1 MPATTGVRSRRR
13 PLVFAAAVATAAA
26 IGAASLAAAP
36 TTAAAGGIPLRG
48 YELTWGIK
56 ESYRSYVTGP
66 YAKGTFTAADGAAQA
81 AGNGA
86 FTFTD
91 GQGTYDSTT
100 HTVHLAF
107 KGTLTAESGAHRF
120 KRVLSDLQYD
130 SATGV
135 LTADLT
141 ADGGE
146 TQQDVPFAK
155 VAAPTSADMT
165 NLATTLTTQAGAF
178 LGSDG
183 YAGAAG
189 DPLSVTQPKT
199 SPSPIP
205 SESTSPPPTSEPPTS
220 PSASV
225 SASAS
230 ASAAPSA
237 SAGTSTAPSAS
248 APSASASAAPSATA
262 TGVPAPAPAPAKGDI
277 ADGRLTWGVKESFR
291 AYVVGPIAK
300 GAVTAS
306 GGAAQAAGNGAFT
319 FTGASGTYDTV
330 AGRVTAAVKGAVNF
344 KGHKGEGE
352 NGGYGLDL
360 TLGNVRAAL
369 SGGTGTLTADVTSL
383 GVTSKAVV
391 LADLKAPS
399 GGLTAKDDVIT
410 LDKVT
415 ATLTGAGAKAF
426 SGFYPKGTALDPVS
440 LSVALAHGAELPT
453 GDGTSGTG
461 GSNGPAGGSGSAG
474 GAGTDGTDTGSA
486 GSSTGGGAGSTTG
499 GGSTGGSL
507 AATGSDAPAA
517 ALGTA
522 AALAVAA
529 GTGVVFAVRRRRG
542 TRA

>member
-1 MPATTGVRSRRR
+1 
-13 PLVFAAAVATAAA
+13 VATAAA

-36 TTAAAGGIPLRG
+36 TTAAAGGIPLKG

-66 YAKGTFTAADGAAQA
+66 YAKGTFTPADGAAQA

-100 HTVHLAF
+100 HTVHLTF
-107 KGTLTAESGAHRF
+107 QGTLTAESSAHRF

-165 NLATTLTTQAGAF
+165 GLATTLTTEAGAF

-189 DPLSVTQPKT
+189 DPLSVTQPKPSS
-199 SPSPIP
+199 SPSP
-205 SESTSPPPTSEPPTS
+205 SESTSPPPTSPPASASASASAAPSTS
-220 PSASV
+220 AGTSTSAAPSASASV
-225 SASAS
+225 TASAS

-237 SAGTSTAPSAS
+237 SATGT
-248 APSASASAAPSATA
+248 
-262 TGVPAPAPAPAKGDI
+262 PAPAPAKGDI

-319 FTGASGTYDTV
+319 FTGATGTYDTE
-330 AGRVTAAVKGAVNF
+330 AGKLTAAVKGAVNF
-344 KGHKGEGE
+344 KGHKGEGAK
-352 NGGYGLDL
+352 GGYGLDL

-369 SGGTGTLTADVTSL
+369 SGGTGALTADVTSL

-410 LDKVT
+410 LDKVR

-440 LSVALAHGAELPT
+440 LSVALADGAELPT
-453 GDGTSGTG
+453 GDDTSGAG
-461 GSNGPAGGSGSAG
+461 GSNGSNGGSGSTG
-474 GAGTDGTDTGSA
+474 GSGTDTGGA

-507 AATGSDAPAA
+507 AATGS
-517 ALGTA
+517 
-522 AALAVAA
+522 
-529 GTGVVFAVRRRRG
+529 
-542 TRA
+542 